1 MKNAST
7 PSPARKHGPFRLGL
21 IAILPSIIT
30 VIILVAVFGFV
41 YRRIAMPVGY
51 GVIDLAD
58 AIGGDTLDE
67 FLQDHLIVSLGC
79 LRQKE
84 YFVAV
89 VGFPFAVFTI
99 LVVGAL
105 ASVALRGSMLLWFGR
120 LLGSLPIVRTVYP
133 FMKQF
138 ADYLLGTDEKL
149 RIAECV
155 AAEYPCKG
163 TYSVGYVTGEG
174 LKTVNEVGGEKT
186 ITVFISAS
194 PIPATGFAYFVPE
207 KEAIKLNAS
216 AEELFLFAFTGGILT
231 PLGERQKGKEP
242 DS

>member
-1 MKNAST
+1 MKNVDT
-7 PSPARKHGPFRLGL
+7 LHPAGKHGPFRLGL
-21 IAILPSIIT
+21 VAILPSIIT
-30 VIILVAVFGFV
+30 VVILVAVFGFV

-51 GVIDLAD
+51 GAIELLDT
-58 AIGGDTLDE
+58 IGGDTLDK
-67 FLQDHLIVSLGC
+67 FLQDHLIVSLGK
-79 LRQKE
+79 LRRND
-84 YFVAV
+84 YFVAA

-105 ASVALRGSMLLWFGR
+105 ASVALRGSLLKWFGGM
-120 LLGSLPIVRTVYP
+120 LESLPIVRTVYP

-138 ADYLLGTDEKL
+138 ADFIFGTDEKQ

-174 LKTVNEVGGEKT
+174 MKTVNEVGNEKN
-186 ITVFISAS
+186 ITVFISAT
-194 PIPATGFAYFVPE
+194 PVPATGFAYFVPE
-207 KEAIKLNAS
+207 KEVIKLDAS
-216 AEELFLFAFTGGILT
+216 AEELFLFALTGGILT
-231 PLGERQKGKEP
+231 PLGERQKEKRV